1 MGPHK
6 TLVNMV
12 NIHLR
17 VTYSVM
23 PHFLIS
29 GTSGTKNQMHPISI

>member
-6 TLVNMV
+6 TLVNMA
-12 NIHLR
+12 NIHLT
-17 VTYSVM
+17 VTYRVM
-23 PHFLIS
+23 PHLLIS